1 MRGREQH
8 RKALG
13 LPSRGQAARQSSLVM
28 TGWQKVCPGAGMVPV
43 RASVGALGLG
53 EELMFVYLSLLVL
66 CLFFLGG
73 HRVHMIASNKQGLIR
88 EFCADLGQELLR
100 TG

>member
-1 MRGREQH
+1 M
-8 RKALG
+8 
-13 LPSRGQAARQSSLVM
+13 M
-28 TGWQKVCPGAGMVPV
+28 GWQLCLGAGMVPV

-73 HRVHMIASNKQGLIR
+73 HRVRMVASNKQGLIG

-100 TG
+100 PG